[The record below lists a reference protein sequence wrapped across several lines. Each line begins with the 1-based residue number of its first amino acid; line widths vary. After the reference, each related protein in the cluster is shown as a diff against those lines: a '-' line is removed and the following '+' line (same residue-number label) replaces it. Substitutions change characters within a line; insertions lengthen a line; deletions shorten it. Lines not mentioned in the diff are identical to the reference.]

1 MPSWLAAWMEP
12 LGPRDYN
19 LIYLVIVALA
29 LMILYMLL
37 ERAVRS
43 PWGRVLRGARD
54 EEEATS
60 MSGKN
65 VPAVR
70 VESFIV
76 GGIVMGLAGGF
87 YAHYV
92 VTIDYSHFR
101 PLFATFLVWVM
112 LMLGGSGNNRGAVLG
127 AFVIWAVWSGTS
139 FLVGALEPAL
149 AAISPTL
156 PDRAAYLRW
165 MFVALLLAGIVL
177 FRPQG
182 ILREE
187 TIVSRHLLGR
197 KSAQAERGRVH
208 ERSQQSADQG

>member
-1 MPSWLAAWMEP
+1 M
-12 LGPRDYN
+12 
-19 LIYLVIVALA
+19 IV
-29 LMILYMLL
+29 YVLL

-54 EEEATS
+54 EEEATA

-65 VPAVR
+65 VPGFR
-70 VESFIV
+70 VQSFVV
-76 GGIVMGLAGGF
+76 GGVVMGIAGGL

-92 VTIDYSHFR
+92 ITIDYSHFR

-127 AFVIWAVWSGTS
+127 AFAIWAVWSGTS

-149 AAISPTL
+149 AAISPVL

-197 KSAQAERGRVH
+197 RSAAAERGRVH
-208 ERSQQSADQG
+208 ERSTSSADPG